1 LLDFV
6 NRSWA
11 NTITLI
17 NIVFGSLSLVS
28 TINNDYYN
36 AAILI
41 LLAVIMDGLDG
52 RIARRLGII
61 SEMGKELDSLCDLV
75 SFGVAPALLIYSQTL
90 VAFPY
95 EIGLIAAIL
104 YIMCG
109 ALRLARFNVMNIKD
123 YFVGVPITLA
133 GALMAVVSFV
143 AYFLSGYL
151 VLGIV
156 VFLSIMMVSTIKVR
170 KF

>member
-1 LLDFV
+1 V
-6 NRSWA
+6 NKSWA

-17 NIVFGSLSLVS
+17 NIVFGSLSLVC
-28 TINNDYYN
+28 TINNDYNN

-61 SEMGKELDSLCDLV
+61 SELGKELDSLCDLV
-75 SFGVAPALLIYSQTL
+75 SFGVAPALLIYSQVL

-95 EIGLIAAIL
+95 EVGLIAAIL
-104 YIMCG
+104 FIMCG

-133 GALMAVVSFV
+133 GAIIAAVSFMTCC
-143 AYFLSGYL
+143 LSEYL

-156 VFLSIMMVSTIKVR
+156 VFLSIMMVSTVKVR